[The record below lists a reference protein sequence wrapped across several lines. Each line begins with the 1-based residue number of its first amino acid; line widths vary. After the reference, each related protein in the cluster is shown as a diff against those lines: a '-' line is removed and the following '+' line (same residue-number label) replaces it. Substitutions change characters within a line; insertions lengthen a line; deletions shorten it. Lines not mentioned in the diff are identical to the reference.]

1 VLENK
6 YRTVLRNKLLTI
18 VLLLDYGGV
27 GYFLPWRLI
36 MRKVIA
42 ATLAL
47 TPMLLHA
54 QANSPAQ
61 TPSNAPL
68 HSKLIQPKEFNS
80 SEADHGT
87 IAPLRISTGVVAPKL
102 ISTVQIESD
111 SDRISAFPAERKTK
125 VAMTVD
131 ATGKPFDLKVLQS
144 LGPVMDKNVLA
155 AVSRYRFT
163 PGTLDGTPTAV
174 PVDLEVV
181 LRTPAR

>member
-1 VLENK
+1 MRRV
-6 YRTVLRNKLLTI
+6 I
-18 VLLLDYGGV
+18 V
-27 GYFLPWRLI
+27 
-36 MRKVIA
+36 

-61 TPSNAPL
+61 TPSAPPAPL

-87 IAPLRISTGVVAPKL
+87 VAPVRISTGVVAPKL
-102 ISTVQIESD
+102 VRTVPIESD
-111 SDRISAFPAERKTK
+111 SDRTSTFPVERKTT

-131 ATGKPFDLKVLQS
+131 ATGKPSQLKIVQS

-155 AVSRYRFT
+155 AVSQYRFT

-181 LRTPAR
+181 LRTQAQ

>member
-1 VLENK
+1 
-6 YRTVLRNKLLTI
+6 
-18 VLLLDYGGV
+18 
-27 GYFLPWRLI
+27 
-36 MRKVIA
+36 MRKVIV

-61 TPSNAPL
+61 TPSSPPTSLN
-68 HSKLIQPKEFNS
+68 SKLIQPKEFNS
-80 SEADHGT
+80 SEANHGT
-87 IAPLRISTGVVAPKL
+87 VAPIRISTGVVAPKL

-111 SDRISAFPAERKTK
+111 SDHASFPVERKTK

-131 ATGKPFDLKVLQS
+131 ATGKPSELKILQS
-144 LGPVMDKNVLA
+144 LGAVMDRNVLA
-155 AVSRYRFT
+155 AVSQYRFA
-163 PGTLDGTPTAV
+163 PGTLDGAPTAV